1 MVLEENAREGLLKQE
16 LIMGIE
22 KIDLISFC

>member
-1 MVLEENAREGLLKQE
+1 MVLEENARESLLKQE

>member
-1 MVLEENAREGLLKQE
+1 MVLEENARESLLKQD

>member
-1 MVLEENAREGLLKQE
+1 MVLEENARESLLKQD
-16 LIMGIE
+16 LVMGIE